1 MNEETKQKIIDFNNQ
16 FGIRTEFITGESTL
30 GYALGNTIYINTSI
44 NQDYEKPTNMN
55 CCIFLKELLN
65 LKK

>member
-44 NQDYEKPTNMN
+44 NQDYEKTN
-55 CCIFLKELLN
+55 KH
-65 LKK
+65 

>member
-44 NQDYEKPTNMN
+44 NQDYEKN